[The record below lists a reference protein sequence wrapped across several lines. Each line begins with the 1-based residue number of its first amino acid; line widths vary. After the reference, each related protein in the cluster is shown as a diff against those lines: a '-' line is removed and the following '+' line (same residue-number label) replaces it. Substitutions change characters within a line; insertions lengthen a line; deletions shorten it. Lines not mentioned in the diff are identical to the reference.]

1 MTALICAVQEGH
13 WEVAEFLLQESMAS
27 VDQMDGVGRTAL
39 MVAAAEGH
47 LGVMELL
54 LAKGRYILLYEIL
67 QTIMQS
73 PLFCFVHRCGCKED

>member
-13 WEVAEFLLQESMAS
+13 WEVAEWLLQESAAS
-27 VDQMDGVGRTAL
+27 VDQTDGVGRTAL

-54 LAKGRYILLYEIL
+54 LAKGMFISSESNDL
-67 QTIMQS
+67 
-73 PLFCFVHRCGCKED
+73 